1 MNVVLARLKA
11 FASQP
16 TTVRGMLCMLVAAGA
31 FTVANVGIRALSAEI
46 HVFEIAFF
54 RSLFGFIVLAP
65 AFLRHGLTP
74 LKTQRPGLHA
84 LRGCINVGAMLAH
97 FSALALVPLATFTAL
112 TFMTPLFVSL
122 LAIAFLGEPA
132 RIQRIA
138 ALVAG
143 LAGALVIL
151 RPGVIAVDLGA
162 GLALL
167 GSALVAAALI
177 DVKVLSRTDSGLTIT
192 LYLGLFTTPLCF
204 LAALPFWTMPTVVE
218 LGWMFGIGA
227 LGSLAHIA
235 IAQAFKDADAV
246 AVMPVNVPSL
256 IWASLLGYAV
266 LGEIPDIWAWIG
278 GTLIFAAATWLGFKE
293 RRRGGP
299 AA

>member
-1 MNVVLARLKA
+1 MSALVARLKH
-11 FASQP
+11 FVSQP
-16 TTVRGMLCMLVAAGA
+16 STVRGMLCMLVAASA
-31 FTVANVGIRALSAEI
+31 FTVANTSIRALSTNI

-54 RSLFGFIVLAP
+54 RSLFGFVVLAP
-65 AFLRHGLTP
+65 VFLRHGLTT
-74 LKTQRPGLHA
+74 LKTQRFSLHA

-97 FSALALVPLATFTAL
+97 FSALALMPLATFTAL

-132 RIQRIA
+132 RFARIA

-143 LAGALVIL
+143 FAGALLIL
-151 RPGVIAVDLGA
+151 RPGVIPVDLGA

-167 GSALVAAALI
+167 GSVLVAAALI

-192 LYLGLFTTPLCF
+192 LYLGLFTTPLCL
-204 LAALPFWTMPTVVE
+204 LAALPFWTMPTLIE
-218 LGWMFGIGA
+218 LAWLFGIGA

-246 AVMPVNVPSL
+246 AVMPVNFSSL
-256 IWASLLGYAV
+256 IWASLLGYTV

-278 GTLIFAAATWLGFKE
+278 GTVIFASATWLGFKE
-293 RRRGGP
+293 RRRGGTVP
-299 AA
+299 